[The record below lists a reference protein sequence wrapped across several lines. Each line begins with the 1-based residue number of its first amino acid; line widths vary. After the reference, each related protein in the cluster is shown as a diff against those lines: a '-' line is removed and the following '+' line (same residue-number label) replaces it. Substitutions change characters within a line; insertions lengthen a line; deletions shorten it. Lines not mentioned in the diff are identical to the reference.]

1 VYRHVAVRRPDV
13 DADEGPAARGVEV
26 RAELVG
32 ERRRPV
38 FFGGEPRARTPVP
51 PRHRRDLATSPAASM
66 AHELSQ
72 TAPHVIAVTNRI
84 DGVEAA

>member
-1 VYRHVAVRRPDV
+1 
-13 DADEGPAARGVEV
+13 
-26 RAELVG
+26 
-32 ERRRPV
+32 
-38 FFGGEPRARTPVP
+38 
-51 PRHRRDLATSPAASM
+51 M